1 MTSQKPKPA
10 QPWERQPNE
19 TEQAYRAFRAW
30 LETDPPTNRS
40 ILESYRRVYG
50 SNTAV
55 KPPGY
60 FTAWVTKHHWR
71 SRAQQWDN
79 DRARAAHEAELKAIA
94 ANAAKWAKRREA
106 INEADFNDAEA
117 LRKKVQEIIA
127 MPVVRRTL
135 TQTETSEDG
144 RTIINNYTIEP
155 LAVRAADAARML
167 QLASDRQRLAADM
180 ATQIVETV
188 TPESQTA
195 IKLAEARRALEE
207 GLQRFPELPPEQ
219 MAADLA
225 ALYSDDRKGIA
236 IAPEDLLPPELEIT
250 SSDQIQ

>member
-1 MTSQKPKPA
+1 MAASTSPAPTPSTTGAAIPDRRVLLGDRGPCEARRHTSSQNPKP
-10 QPWERQPNE
+10 
-19 TEQAYRAFRAW
+19 
-30 LETDPPTNRS
+30 
-40 ILESYRRVYG
+40 
-50 SNTAV
+50 
-55 KPPGY
+55 
-60 FTAWVTKHHWR
+60 
-71 SRAQQWDN
+71 
-79 DRARAAHEAELKAIA
+79 AIA

-135 TQTETSEDG
+135 TQTEISEDG

-188 TPESQTA
+188 TPESQSSA
-195 IKLAEARRALEE
+195 RLAEARRALEE

-236 IAPEDLLPPELEIT
+236 IAPEDLLQQELDVTT
-250 SSDQIQ
+250 SDRIQ